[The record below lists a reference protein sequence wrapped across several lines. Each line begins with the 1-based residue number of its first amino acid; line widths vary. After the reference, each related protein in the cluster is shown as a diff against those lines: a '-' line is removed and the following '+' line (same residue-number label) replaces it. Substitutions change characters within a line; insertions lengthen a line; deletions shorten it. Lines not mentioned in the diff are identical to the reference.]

1 MRPDQMLEGEKQA
14 LEKLLKIASGDTEQS
29 RKVADFLLAWWNAGK
44 CGGYDLTTAWGIN
57 DEIVEAMTTVFRLA
71 SRAHSYP
78 DTLGYSEQF
87 EALVRDWHPELVP
100 DD

>member
-1 MRPDQMLEGEKQA
+1 MRPDQMLEGEKRA

-44 CGGYDLTTAWGIN
+44 CGGYDLTTAWGVD
-57 DEIVEAMTTVFRLA
+57 DEIVEDMVTVFRLA

-78 DTLGYSEQF
+78 GTLGYDEPF